1 MPKHERAVLSDPQQD
16 HDQKIEKGGAD
27 STARQ
32 AEAENI
38 RVD

>member
-16 HDQKIEKGGAD
+16 HDQEIEEGGAN
-27 STARQ
+27 SAARQ
-32 AEAENI
+32 AEAEDI